1 MNTRTHN
8 AKKRRFP
15 RRKTA
20 TPARSE
26 NLPQLELVLGN
37 PAHGGE
43 VVARD
48 HDGRVIFVRGGLP
61 GERVL
66 AQVTA
71 QNKKMAWAKVIE
83 VREASPDRI
92 PSVWP
97 DATIHDMG
105 GAELAHVAHQAQLR
119 WKYDVLRDQM
129 QRIGGPDVARQIAA
143 LPNGDSLVRPTPG
156 DAQRHDGRDWR
167 SRIECVIDREGRP
180 CMHGHKST
188 SLIPL
193 TDMPLAMPGI
203 RDTGFLDPSSPW
215 RRLWK
220 PGQRLRIVSE
230 TGVPDPRVMVAIGET
245 VYDEAGRPASSDMLR
260 HRVTVGERTFDYRVR
275 MQGFW
280 QAHHEG
286 GEVLVQTVCDF
297 AAPKVGDAVVELYS
311 GSGLF
316 TLPLADLVGEEGHVV
331 TVEGSEEAVADAQGN
346 AAHLPQVE
354 TFVGWIDE
362 EAVLDAVA
370 QVQKIPDV
378 IVLDPPRAGAGVEV
392 CARIA
397 STGVPR
403 VVVVSCDLAAG
414 ARDLKTLVSGGYRIE
429 KMQAWDLYPTTHHVE
444 VVTLLVKDA

>member
-1 MNTRTHN
+1 M
-8 AKKRRFP
+8 
-15 RRKTA
+15 
-20 TPARSE
+20 
-26 NLPQLELVLGN
+26 ELILAN

-48 HDGRVIFVRGGLP
+48 QDGRVIFVRGGLP

-66 AQVTA
+66 VQVTA
-71 QNKKMAWAKVIE
+71 QNRKMAWAKVVE
-83 VREASPDRI
+83 VLEASPDRI

-97 DATIHDMG
+97 DATTHDMG
-105 GAELAHVAHQAQLR
+105 GAELAHVAYQAQLR
-119 WKYDVLRDQM
+119 WKRDVLLDQM
-129 QRIGGPDVARQIAA
+129 RRIGGSDVSRQVEA
-143 LPNGDSLVRPTPG
+143 LPNVDSLVSPTPG
-156 DAQRHDGRDWR
+156 DAQRGDGCDWR
-167 SRIECVIDREGRP
+167 SRIECVIDRDGRP

-188 SLIPL
+188 ALIPL
-193 TDMPLAMPGI
+193 TDMPLAMPVI
-203 RDTGFLDPSSPW
+203 RSTGFLNPDSPW
-215 RRLWK
+215 RQLWK
-220 PGQRLRIVSE
+220 PGQRVRIVSE
-230 TGVPDPRVMVAIGET
+230 TGVADPRVMVAIGDT
-245 VYDEAGRPASSDMLR
+245 VYDEAGRPVSSDMLR

-286 GEVLVQTVCDF
+286 GDVLAQTVCEF
-297 AAPKVGDAVVELYS
+297 AAPSLGDSIVELYS

-331 TVEGSEEAVADAQGN
+331 TVEGSEEAVAAAQAN
-346 AAHLPQVE
+346 VAHLPQVE

-370 QVQKIPDV
+370 QVKRVPDV

-397 STGVPR
+397 STGVSR
-403 VVVVSCDLAAG
+403 IVVVSCDLAAG

-429 KMQAWDLYPTTHHVE
+429 RMQAWDLYPNTHHVE